1 MTDRNASSLGC
12 GILRIDNRNPAVI
25 STVRTTLILA
35 ASLLLGAGLFPE
47 PILSQSRNTFPGRR
61 VGGGTRGECAA
72 RQIIHLVPGSS
83 VFAPGS
89 EGLIGWIEGPSPDPK
104 PIEVSLRRKNT
115 STPVL
120 SRSVAS
126 AGPRLVLLR
135 LPEVLV
141 LPLVW
146 ESGYQCADAQAG
158 DEFGFIGAEGPPTKS
173 LLVADL
179 LPADAA
185 VRSHLNDVLKTCGS
199 TASTAQM
206 SRLFELE
213 AVLSSGWPEV
223 LPVVCLQ

>member
-1 MTDRNASSLGC
+1 M
-12 GILRIDNRNPAVI
+12 I

-104 PIEVSLRRKNT
+104 PIEVSLRMKNT

-120 SRSVAS
+120 SRSVVS

-141 LPLVW
+141 FPLVW
-146 ESGYQCADAQAG
+146 ESGYQCAEAQSG
-158 DEFGFIGAEGPPTKS
+158 DEFGFIGAEGPPAKS

-185 VRSHLNDVLKTCGS
+185 VRRLLDGCLRCCGS
-199 TASTAQM
+199 AASTAQI
-206 SRLFELE
+206 SCLFGLE
-213 AVLSSGWPEV
+213 DVLSSRWPEV
-223 LPVVCLQ
+223 LPVVCL